1 MSRKNSRSSVGQL
14 LAAELIFVLF
24 HGISSI
30 ITGQMNFGDL
40 VIDGAIAGLLTVVIL
55 RVRNTAFQWVAAI
68 VLPIVYFAFSDTAER
83 MASLVG

>member
-1 MSRKNSRSSVGQL
+1 MSRKNLRTYVGQL

-24 HGISSI
+24 HSILSI

-40 VIDGAIAGLLTVVIL
+40 VMDGAIAGLLTLVIL

-68 VLPIVYFAFSDTAER
+68 VLPFVYFAFSDTAER
-83 MASLVG
+83 MVSLVG